1 MENTIITALK
11 SLRPNASY
19 TIYGDWELIDSYDSL
34 EWPDSNSTSAPTKA
48 EIQTEL
54 TRLNNAEPM
63 KLLRDQRNT
72 LLNESDWTRL
82 DDNGLSSDK
91 KTEWSTY
98 RQALRDLPSS
108 ADPKLDE
115 IYELIQSS
123 VTWPSKPS

>member
-1 MENTIITALK
+1 MKNNVITALK
-11 SLRPNASY
+11 SLRPNSQW
-19 TIYGDWELIDSYDSL
+19 TIYGDLDTIDSYDSI
-34 EWPDSNSTSAPTKA
+34 EWGSSNSTSAPSKA
-48 EIQTEL
+48 EIQAEL
-54 TRLNNAEPM
+54 TRLDNAEPM

-91 KTEWSTY
+91 KAEWSTY

>member
-48 EIQTEL
+48 EILTEL

-98 RQALRDLPSS
+98 RQALRDLTKTVTPKFVENSPKIDESDFPKEPS
-108 ADPKLDE
+108 
-115 IYELIQSS
+115 
-123 VTWPSKPS
+123 